1 MLHSFIFK
9 KNFIRAVKCGF
20 YMDFFYKKFCEVFV
34 RNGLIYSSY
43 IFGEKYMV
51 EFVTK
56 LVVDKIITSFNTFQD
71 ATQADRIKLFF
82 QVLSTI
88 LYAISLLISFY
99 ILYI

>member
-1 MLHSFIFK
+1 
-9 KNFIRAVKCGF
+9 
-20 YMDFFYKKFCEVFV
+20 
-34 RNGLIYSSY
+34 
-43 IFGEKYMV
+43 MV

-88 LYAISLLISFY
+88 LYAISLLISLTDRMTIPLETGAPNSFK
-99 ILYI
+99 ISLA